1 MFKKKFAIFILLITL
16 LYSRIAL
23 AKIIEVKA
31 TGTHIIDDGTE
42 ENISIAKE
50 RARLE
55 AKRAAV
61 EQAGVFI
68 ESYSVVNNMTL
79 IKDEIRMIT
88 ANILRIKSEEFIVNK
103 QENNFIVFIC
113 KIIADIDTDSVYM
126 TQSREL
132 NALKTENAQLRQ
144 MIVELQHAAKELQN
158 TLALQSSSKNI
169 EKTINYDSIKQEQA
183 ELLTKQQKE
192 REQAELLA
200 KQRRERE
207 QAELLAKQQRERE
220 QAELLAKQQKEREQT
235 ELLAKQQ
242 REREQ
247 AELLAKQQREHN
259 LTGDTSTNQFFK
271 SEKQLQKNNDVLE
284 LDNIVLSL
292 FPDKKDALKLDNF
305 VPRPSTFI
313 SPTKKVSMRAPKVV
327 PNPQKWTYMFYNK
340 DISDGQPVWYS
351 PSSIKLIKLNGNLKV
366 SFTILRYRESYDN
379 YFIQNILIDYTNGYY
394 MVVDKKFFNGS
405 NGENFEGRNFDNVQK
420 PRKINVKDKEAIN
433 YASYVIKLISAN
445 YEINNK

>member
-207 QAELLAKQQRERE
+207 QAELLAKQQ
-220 QAELLAKQQKEREQT
+220 K
-235 ELLAKQQ
+235 
-242 REREQ
+242 EREQ

>member
-1 MFKKKFAIFILLITL
+1 M
-16 LYSRIAL
+16 
-23 AKIIEVKA
+23 
-31 TGTHIIDDGTE
+31 
-42 ENISIAKE
+42 
-50 RARLE
+50 
-55 AKRAAV
+55 
-61 EQAGVFI
+61 
-68 ESYSVVNNMTL
+68 
-79 IKDEIRMIT
+79 
-88 ANILRIKSEEFIVNK
+88 
-103 QENNFIVFIC
+103 
-113 KIIADIDTDSVYM
+113 
-126 TQSREL
+126 
-132 NALKTENAQLRQ
+132 
-144 MIVELQHAAKELQN
+144 
-158 TLALQSSSKNI
+158 
-169 EKTINYDSIKQEQA
+169 
-183 ELLTKQQKE
+183 
-192 REQAELLA
+192 
-200 KQRRERE
+200 
-207 QAELLAKQQRERE
+207 LAKQQRERE

-242 REREQ
+242 REREQAELLAKQQREREQAELLAKQQKEREQ